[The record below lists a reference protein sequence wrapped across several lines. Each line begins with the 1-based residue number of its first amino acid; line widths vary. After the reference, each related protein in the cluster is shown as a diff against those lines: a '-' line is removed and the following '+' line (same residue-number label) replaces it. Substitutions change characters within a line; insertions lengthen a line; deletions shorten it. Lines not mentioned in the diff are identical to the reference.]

1 MLSATENIKA
11 TLPLTRVFVCVH
23 GRKRLNA
30 NTLDSNF
37 RHKSLQKQ
45 LTIAHERLGAA
56 YS

>member
-23 GRKRLNA
+23 GKKRLNA